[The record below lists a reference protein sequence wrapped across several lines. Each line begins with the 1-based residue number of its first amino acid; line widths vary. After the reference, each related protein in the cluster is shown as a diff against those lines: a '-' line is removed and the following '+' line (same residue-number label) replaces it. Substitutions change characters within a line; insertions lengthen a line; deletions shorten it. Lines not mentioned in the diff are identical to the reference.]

1 MQTTTR
7 NTPRLVLALCI
18 TLVLIALTAAF
29 APVEKTMGESI
40 RLVYFHG
47 AWVWAGL
54 ITFGA
59 AALAGLLGLIA
70 RKAWPRW
77 SLALGRSGLF
87 FWLTYL
93 PMSLVIM
100 QIYWG
105 GLFLDEPRWRI
116 PFAFGVAAVLLQI
129 GLAVMKT
136 DWITCLGNLT
146 FGAALWFSL
155 ARAEEILHPDSP
167 VFQSGSSRIQVFFIA
182 LVLLSLIFG
191 GLLAALFKRL
201 EDAASQNS

>member
-1 MQTTTR
+1 MKTAA
-7 NTPRLVLALCI
+7 PLIAVLAL
-18 TLVLIALTAAF
+18 TALTASL
-29 APVEKTMGESI
+29 APVEKTMGESA

-54 ITFGA
+54 ITFAA
-59 AALAGLLGLIA
+59 AALAGALGLAA
-70 RKAWPRW
+70 RGLRAAAGW
-77 SLALGRSGLF
+77 SLALGRAGLF

-93 PMSLVIM
+93 PMSLLIM

-129 GLAVMKT
+129 GLAVMRT
-136 DWITCLGNLT
+136 PWITCLGNLI
-146 FGAALWFSL
+146 FGAALWVSL
-155 ARAEEILHPDSP
+155 ARADEILHPDSP
-167 VFQSGSSRIQVFFIA
+167 VFQSGSTSIQGFFVA
-182 LVLLSLIFG
+182 LVLLSLLFG

-201 EDAASQNS
+201 EDAAPQVAV